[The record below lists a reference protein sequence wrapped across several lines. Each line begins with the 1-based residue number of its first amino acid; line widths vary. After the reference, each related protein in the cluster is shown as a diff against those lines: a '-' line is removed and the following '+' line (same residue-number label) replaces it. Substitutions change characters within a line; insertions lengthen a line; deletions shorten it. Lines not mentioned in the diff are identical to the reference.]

1 MLIVPF
7 ADLSRK
13 ERDYRM
19 RRSLIRR
26 IYLLAI
32 LLPILALACGLQ
44 APMSISPTPA
54 VTYSSPPEPETVPL
68 IALPEVTTN
77 EEAVLV
83 ELYHRVNPSVV
94 SIVVYSN
101 QGGQVSASGQGSGF
115 VYDQYGHIITNDHV
129 VYGADEVEVTF
140 SDDSVRRA
148 KVIGEDLHS
157 DLAVIEVEE
166 MLPEILPLPFG
177 DINDVAVGQTV
188 VAIGNPFGLG
198 GSLTR
203 GVVSALGR
211 NIPALSNFSI
221 PQSIQTDAP
230 INPGN
235 SGGPLLNLQGEVIG
249 VNAQIETG
257 SDSRVNSGI
266 GFAIPVSILSRVIP
280 DLIQTGEHSWG
291 WLGVVGGSL
300 TPTIIEAMDLSVE
313 KGAYISKLVDGG
325 PADSAGLRGSSRQTI
340 LNGRQVEIGGD
351 VITAIDDQPV
361 SSFEDMLIYI
371 ALKTNPGQE
380 VTLTILR
387 DGKTMDVIVTLGER
401 PRETPNFS
409 FNP

>member
-1 MLIVPF
+1 MQ
-7 ADLSRK
+7 RN
-13 ERDYRM
+13 R
-19 RRSLIRR
+19 IRR
-26 IYLLAI
+26 IYLLTI
-32 LLPILALACGLQ
+32 LLPVLALACSLQ
-44 APMSISPTPA
+44 APKSVSPSPVA
-54 VTYSSPPEPETVPL
+54 TYGAPPEPETVPL

-77 EEAVLV
+77 EEAVLI

-94 SIVVYSN
+94 SITVYNN
-101 QGGQVSASGQGSGF
+101 QGGQVTSSGQGSGF
-115 VYDQYGHIITNDHV
+115 VYDQNGRIITNAHV

-140 SDDSVRRA
+140 SDNSVRRA
-148 KVIGEDLHS
+148 KVIGEDFHS

-235 SGGPLLNLQGEVIG
+235 SGGPLLNLRGEVIG

-257 SDSRVNSGI
+257 GSSLVNSGI
-266 GFAIPVSILSRVIP
+266 GFAIPVSIITRVIP
-280 DLIQTGEHSWG
+280 DLIQNGEHTWG

-300 TPTIIEAMDLSVE
+300 TPNIIEAMDLPVE
-313 KGAYISKLVDGG
+313 KGAYISELVDGG
-325 PADSAGLRGSSRQTI
+325 PADRAGLRGSSRQTT
-340 LNGRQVEIGGD
+340 LNGRQIEIGGD
-351 VITAIDDQPV
+351 VITAIDSQPV

-371 ALKTNPGQE
+371 ALKANPGQE
-380 VTLTILR
+380 VTLTIMR
-387 DGKTMDVIVTLGER
+387 DGKSKDVIVTIGER
-401 PRETPNFS
+401 PKETPNFS